1 MKTSSALLKAKQIL
15 KEAEIATPS
24 LDSIIL
30 LCFVKKL
37 SKEAII
43 FNDNLELTQKEEE
56 QFFNLISR
64 RKNGEPV
71 SHLINNREFF
81 GLDFFVN
88 KDVLDPRC
96 DSEILI
102 ETIIKNYQQKTELKF
117 LELGV
122 GSGCLSISLLKNLE
136 NSDAI
141 GVDISAPALE
151 IAKKNAENH
160 AVLTRFELRKSDLF
174 SAINCDEK
182 FDFIISNPPYIP
194 SKDIENLQIE
204 VKNFEPLLALDG
216 GVDGLE
222 FYRAIAKN
230 SKEFLKENGK
240 IFLEIGINQEKD
252 IEKIFNEFSFKL
264 IAAKKDL
271 AGIIRLLY
279 FG

>member
-1 MKTSSALLKAKQIL
+1 MKTSNALLKAKQIL
-15 KEAEIATPS
+15 KEAQIATPS

-64 RKNGEPV
+64 RKNGEPI

-117 LELGV
+117 LEIGV

-136 NSDAI
+136 NSSAI

-151 IAKKNAENH
+151 IAKKNAEKH
-160 AVLTRFELRKSDLF
+160 GVLTKFELRKSDLF
-174 SAINCDEK
+174 LAINNSEK

-216 GVDGLE
+216 GFDGLE

-264 IAAKKDL
+264 IDFKKDL
-271 AGIIRLLY
+271 AGIIRLLC
-279 FG
+279 FC